1 MKPNR
6 LFHRAAPLLLALALS
21 SGAASAV
28 EPAAAHAKHYV
39 CPPCAQPC
47 DAKVHD
53 KPGTCP
59 LCGMKLV
66 EQQEAAAPAPPRK
79 KVAILIF
86 NGVEII
92 DYTGPYEVF
101 GGANYDVFTVA
112 ETRAPVTTAMGMT
125 VVPKHA
131 FAEAPQADVVVVPG
145 GGVTEAQ
152 HSAPTLAW
160 VKQQS
165 TRVQQLMSV
174 CNGAFILA
182 NAGLLDGLS
191 ATTTYINLEKFQA
204 AFPKVKVVDDQR
216 FVDNG
221 RIITTAGLAA
231 GIDGALHVVSK
242 LDGLGLAQRVA
253 LAGEYDWRPR
263 ASFVRA
269 ALADRLIP
277 QVDVDALGDWDIAST
292 EGSTDRWELVLEGRS
307 ALSAAQL
314 MAQLGQGLAAGRWTR
329 LEPASAS
336 AASPLRSD
344 WHFSGRKGEPW
355 TGVLTLQPRP
365 GAAGQYTAKL
375 AIARAG

>member
-6 LFHRAAPLLLALALS
+6 RFHRAALLLLALLLNA
-21 SGAASAV
+21 GAASAV
-28 EPAAAHAKHYV
+28 EPAKHYV

-47 DAKVHD
+47 DAQVHD

-59 LCGMKLV
+59 HCGMKLV
-66 EQQEAAAPAPPRK
+66 EQQKATAPALPRR
-79 KVAILIF
+79 KVAILIY

-92 DYTGPYEVF
+92 DYTGPYEMF
-101 GGANYDVFTVA
+101 GGASYDVFTVA
-112 ETRAPVTTAMGMT
+112 ETLAPVTTAMGMT

-131 FAEAPQADVVVVPG
+131 FADAPQADIVVVPG

-152 HSAPTLAW
+152 HSKPTLTW

-182 NAGLLDGLS
+182 NAGLLDGLN
-191 ATTTYINLEKFQA
+191 ATTTYINLEKLQA

-216 FVDNG
+216 VVDNG

-231 GIDGALHVVSK
+231 GIDGALHVIAK
-242 LDGLGLAQRVA
+242 LDGQGLAQQVA

-277 QVDVDALGDWDIAST
+277 KIDLSALGDWDMANT
-292 EGSTDRWELVLEGRS
+292 EGSTDRWEQVITGRS
-307 ALSAAQL
+307 TLDAARL
-314 MAQLGQGLAAGRWTR
+314 MAQLDQGLVAGKWMR
-329 LEPASAS
+329 LAPAPAS

-344 WHFSGRKGEPW
+344 WRFNGRKGEPW
-355 TGVLTLQPRP
+355 TGVLTIHPQP
-365 GAAGQYTAKL
+365 GAAGQYTVKL
-375 AIARAG
+375 LIARAR